1 MTPAFGM
8 PDQLFDLL
16 GVSRT
21 LKLNRECDAFER
33 RSGSFQPHLVGHVE
47 RATDIHLA
55 VFDRHFVKMR
65 EPRNLRQQSE
75 RRAHQEIGQRRGS
88 QVAAAPLLRF
98 VGL

>member
-1 MTPAFGM
+1 ML
-8 PDQLFDLL
+8 DELLDLL
-16 GVSRT
+16 GGRGT
-21 LKLNRECDAFER
+21 LKLDRESDAFER

-65 EPRNLRQQSE
+65 EPRNLRQQSK
-75 RRAHQEIGQRRGS
+75 RRAHQKIGQRRGR
-88 QVAAAPLLRF
+88 QVAAAALFRF